1 MKSAVLLQR
10 LEQQLATLLQQVAPL
25 AHHATVSARF
35 DRHLFQT
42 RSTRMQS
49 YLDESTANMA
59 ALRHAVEHGRVDQVV
74 WLAEHL
80 TAQIA
85 ALTRESAVWSL
96 REWDHAS
103 PGIARWQR
111 RRLKHQEYERR
122 LLAMKQ
128 EREQRLRSVT
138 TLVEQQQLQ
147 KEVEAFAGR
156 LTRCRHAL
164 EKIEGVLTRL
174 TR

>member
-1 MKSAVLLQR
+1 MKSAALLQK
-10 LEQQLATLLQQVAPL
+10 LEQQLATLRQQIAPVA
-25 AHHATVSARF
+25 HYATIGARF

-42 RSTRMQS
+42 RSTHMQAC
-49 YLDESTANMA
+49 LDESTANLA
-59 ALRHAVEHGRVDQVV
+59 ALRHAVEHNRLQQVV

-111 RRLKHQEYERR
+111 RRLRHQEYERR
-122 LLAMKQ
+122 LQAMMQ
-128 EREQRLRSVT
+128 EREQRLAMAT
-138 TLVEQQQLQ
+138 TLMEQQQLH

-156 LTRCRHAL
+156 LGRCRHAL
-164 EKIEGVLTRL
+164 AKIESVLARL

>member
-1 MKSAVLLQR
+1 MKRDALLQK
-10 LEQQLATLLQQVAPL
+10 LEQQLAILRQQIAPM
-25 AHHATVSARF
+25 AQHATVSARF

-42 RSTRMQS
+42 RSTQMFA
-49 YLDESTANMA
+49 YLNESAANLA
-59 ALRHAVEHGRVDQVV
+59 ALRHAVEYDRLEQVR
-74 WLAEHL
+74 WLAERL

-96 REWDHAS
+96 RQWDHAS

-111 RRLKHQEYERR
+111 RRLQHQEYERR

-128 EREQRLRSVT
+128 ERELRLQSVS
-138 TLVEQQQLQ
+138 TLDEQQKLH

-156 LTRCRHAL
+156 LERCRHAL
-164 EKIEGVLTRL
+164 AKIESVLARL

>member
-1 MKSAVLLQR
+1 MAQ
-10 LEQQLATLLQQVAPL
+10 
-25 AHHATVSARF
+25 HATVSARF
-35 DRHLFQT
+35 DRQLFQT
-42 RSTRMQS
+42 RSTQMFA
-49 YLDESTANMA
+49 YLNESEANLA
-59 ALRHAVEHGRVDQVV
+59 ALRRAVDHERLEQVL

-96 REWDHAS
+96 RQWDHAS

-111 RRLKHQEYERR
+111 RRLQHQEYERR

-128 EREQRLRSVT
+128 EREQRLQEATS
-138 TLVEQQQLQ
+138 LDEQQLLH

-156 LTRCRHAL
+156 LDRCRHAL
-164 EKIEGVLTRL
+164 MKIESVLARL